1 MWKNGDMRL
10 IKYEGL
16 GNKFLVVIQDSVPK
30 DSSQLAVSVCNPENG
45 FDADGLIFG
54 TPSSSDGIDIHMTLF
69 NADGSSAEISGN
81 GIRCLAQEIFSRSE
95 GESLQILTGSGVRNV
110 TLKNLRNG
118 EAEISVDMGLV
129 REGPELPLLDF
140 LHHES
145 IKIVKAATADIGNP
159 HVVIEV
165 ETLDSVDVAA
175 AGPHIESLWQ
185 PVGINVHFFKA
196 QNRTEFSML
205 TWERGAGVTLACG
218 TGASACAFVANRW
231 GLIEETSE
239 ATMAGGT
246 AKINLANNKVLLTGK
261 SRRIEEFELNF

>member
-95 GESLQILTGSGVRNV
+95 EESLQILTGSGVRNV
-110 TLKNLRNG
+110 TLKNLGNG

-129 REGPELPLLDF
+129 
-140 LHHES
+140 
-145 IKIVKAATADIGNP
+145 
-159 HVVIEV
+159 
-165 ETLDSVDVAA
+165 
-175 AGPHIESLWQ
+175 
-185 PVGINVHFFKA
+185 
-196 QNRTEFSML
+196 
-205 TWERGAGVTLACG
+205 
-218 TGASACAFVANRW
+218 
-231 GLIEETSE
+231 
-239 ATMAGGT
+239 
-246 AKINLANNKVLLTGK
+246 
-261 SRRIEEFELNF
+261 